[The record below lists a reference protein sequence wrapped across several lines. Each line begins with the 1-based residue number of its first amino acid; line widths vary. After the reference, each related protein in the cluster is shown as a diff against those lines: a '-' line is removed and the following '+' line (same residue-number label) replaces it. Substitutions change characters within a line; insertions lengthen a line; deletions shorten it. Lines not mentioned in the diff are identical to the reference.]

1 MTTDDRFDDQLSE
14 AGYAAR
20 ENAAMRDAAT
30 LLTQVGQIPVPTDLA
45 ARLARRLQT
54 RLQADAEFAPRAA
67 ADPPLS
73 PFEAAWDGA
82 SMADRPTDPAVPT
95 TPMWPEA
102 VAHRA
107 RRWRRPPRWLVAA
120 GSLAA
125 LIAILVGLGV
135 AAQHSLPGDPLYSV
149 KEWQIQVAYAR
160 NNDPTDASQ
169 FALNQLQSTLSD
181 FQATVTQ
188 GRSGDAVQVA
198 LQSVVTWTQTSQR
211 EVAALPAGPDHDARQ
226 ADLTAA
232 LSQEQLV
239 LRSALPNLAWSPR
252 VAVTAQL
259 GAIGAQTP
267 TISGGQ
273 VARLGEETLAVT
285 LTGAN
290 FSANARLVV
299 DGRVTNA
306 TFVSTAS
313 GQYLATLRGRSL
325 DAGSHSLGVLNSDG
339 TAAQITLT
347 IPRSGDENSSGTT
360 PSPQGTPSGDE
371 HAGGSGANG
380 QVTPTPE
387 GSDGSDQHNSTH
399 ATPSPNATSLPS
411 H

>member
-1 MTTDDRFDDQLSE
+1 
-14 AGYAAR
+14 
-20 ENAAMRDAAT
+20 MRDAAT
-30 LLTQVGQIPVPTDLA
+30 LLTQVGQIPVPADLA

-54 RLQADAEFAPRAA
+54 RLQSDAEFAPLAA
-67 ADPPLS
+67 SDPPLS
-73 PFEAAWDGA
+73 PFEAAWDGS
-82 SMADRPTDPAVPT
+82 SMADRPTDPDLPAAPV
-95 TPMWPEA
+95 WPDA
-102 VAHRA
+102 ATHPA

-125 LIAILVGLGV
+125 LFAILIGLGV

-188 GRSGDAVQVA
+188 GRSGDAIQVA

-226 ADLTAA
+226 ADLTSA
-232 LSQEQLV
+232 LAQEQLV
-239 LRSALPNLAWSPR
+239 LKSALPNLAWSPR
-252 VAVTAQL
+252 VAVSAQL
-259 GAIGAQTP
+259 GALGAPAP
-267 TISGGQ
+267 TITGGQ
-273 VARLGEETLAVT
+273 VTRQGEETLAVT

-299 DGRVTNA
+299 DGRVTTA
-306 TFVSTAS
+306 TFASTAS

-325 DAGSHSLGVLNSDG
+325 DSGTHSLGVLNSDG

-347 IPRSGDENSSGTT
+347 IARSGDENAPGTT
-360 PSPQGTPSGDE
+360 PSPQGTPSGDD

-387 GSDGSDQHNSTH
+387 GSDGSDQHNGTH
-399 ATPSPNATSLPS
+399 ATPPPNATAPPS